1 MASTSGGEITK
12 AYAEAFDAYREAFQ
26 ISGCLK
32 LFEKNTGSGPN
43 TLLATLYTG
52 WKPDQERIRG
62 QVETLYK
69 VLVVDQDVLTPDV
82 MKRVDRLEWDDFYC
96 TVQSAP
102 PPYREP
108 RIWVFFT
115 KEIVLGAIR

>member
-1 MASTSGGEITK
+1 MIRGGDISS
-12 AYAEAFDAYREAFQ
+12 AYAEAFDAYREAFE
-26 ISGCLK
+26 ISGSLR
-32 LFEKNTGSGPN
+32 LFEKNTGAGAN
-43 TLLATLYTG
+43 TLLATVETG
-52 WKPDQERIRG
+52 WKPEQERIRG

-69 VLVVDQDVLTPDV
+69 VLVVDQDVFTEEV
-82 MKRVDRLEWDDFYC
+82 MKRVDRLEWGNFYC

-115 KEIVLGAIR
+115 KEILVGALK